1 MSLYTSHNPVFATF
15 SFYAAMLIIKTLFVA
30 FLTGWTR
37 FRKHAFQNP
46 EDCNKM
52 NRGKVKIDEDVER
65 VRRAH
70 LNDLENILPFLSL
83 ALLYVGTGPT
93 LGAAKFLFRTFTA
106 ARFSH
111 TFVYAVVVTPQP
123 ARALSY
129 IVGQLV
135 NLYLIY
141 TILTSYASAL

>member
-15 SFYAAMLIIKTLFVA
+15 SFYAALLIIKTLFVA

-83 ALLYVGTGPT
+83 ALLYIGTDPN
-93 LGAAKFLFRTFTA
+93 LGTAKFLFRTFTA

-141 TILTSYASAL
+141 AILTSYASSL